1 MLYYIINN
9 TINKFDIFFLK
20 NSKKHLMIFTVTI
33 SILFFLMKIYA
44 NKLFSLKKIN
54 FNIYIKFG
62 IFYQKY
68 HKYLF
73 LYLKS
78 LLKIFLIKQNIENF
92 KKHKKLIFLNMF
104 KN

>member
-54 FNIYIKFG
+54 FNIYIKFV
-62 IFYQKY
+62 IFY
-68 HKYLF
+68 
-73 LYLKS
+73 
-78 LLKIFLIKQNIENF
+78 
-92 KKHKKLIFLNMF
+92 
-104 KN
+104 